1 MAKLMI
7 RGGDLDLVEYEL
19 QPFLPGTQMN
29 TLGFEKKKYS
39 LKPVKGTVAVT
50 APARIHL
57 TVLDMNRFAPGK
69 PGGGGVGFALQVY
82 CTAEVSCTPKEV
94 EIDYD
99 RAPVLSHHVEIFRK
113 AAGYKGGFRI
123 KARDHQYHHVGMG
136 STSTISIATLAAM
149 NKAVGS
155 PLSPDQLRLLMG
167 YNFVE
172 ETGDGRIA
180 FAFET
185 GVGPAVSIHGG
196 MAVMGDD
203 LTLVYRH
210 AFAEGQNVF
219 IVIPTS
225 DISSAGTREI
235 ELLMNRGRN
244 LDYVD
249 RDVKCHMV
257 LMDLIPALE
266 HGDVKKAG
274 KIMWEIEF
282 RGSKRAEVEHHGFRI
297 YEYMAH
303 IREAGFDFVGM
314 SSVGPTIAV
323 ITDRSR
329 KDLEQVIAD
338 LGLRVAVETK
348 IDNNGMRIE
357 EHP

>member
-1 MAKLMI
+1 
-7 RGGDLDLVEYEL
+7 
-19 QPFLPGTQMN
+19 
-29 TLGFEKKKYS
+29 
-39 LKPVKGTVAVT
+39 
-50 APARIHL
+50 
-57 TVLDMNRFAPGK
+57 
-69 PGGGGVGFALQVY
+69 
-82 CTAEVSCTPKEV
+82 
-94 EIDYD
+94 
-99 RAPVLSHHVEIFRK
+99 
-113 AAGYKGGFRI
+113 
-123 KARDHQYHHVGMG
+123 
-136 STSTISIATLAAM
+136 
-149 NKAVGS
+149 
-155 PLSPDQLRLLMG
+155 MG

-172 ETGDGRIA
+172 ETGDGKIA

-185 GVGPAVSIHGG
+185 GVGPAVSTHGG

-210 AFAEGQNVF
+210 SFAKGQKVF

-244 LDYVD
+244 LDYLD

-274 KIMWEIEF
+274 NIMWEIEF

-297 YEYMAH
+297 YEYMSH
-303 IREAGFDFVGM
+303 IREAGFNFVGM

-323 ITDRSR
+323 ITDQSR
-329 KDLEQVIAD
+329 KDLEKAIAE
-338 LGLRVAVETK
+338 LGLKVALETQ
-348 IDNNGMRIE
+348 IDNTGMRIE
-357 EHP
+357 EKK